1 MSDTTP
7 ERQRM
12 VAPLVRRP
20 ATIDLPVRTP
30 TADDL
35 PLLAESM
42 FDAHLDSSDATDDA
56 TLADAVAEVQS
67 YLDGASGEPLLDCS
81 FIALDDD
88 FPVSACLISLYQDRP
103 LLAYTFTTSDWK
115 GKGLS
120 TALTQLSINALAAHG
135 YDQLTAFVTD
145 ADNGNGH
152 IYEQLGYRHE

>member
-7 ERQRM
+7 EGRRM

-20 ATIDLPVRTP
+20 ATIALPVRTP
-30 TADDL
+30 TATDL
-35 PLLAESM
+35 PLLAESI
-42 FDAHLDSSDATDDA
+42 FDAYLDSADATDEA

-81 FIALDDD
+81 FVALDED
-88 FPVSACLISLYQDRP
+88 FPVSASLISLYQDIP

-120 TALTQLSINALAAHG
+120 TALTQLSINALAARG
-135 YDQLTAFVTD
+135 YDQLTTFI
-145 ADNGNGH
+145 ADGDSDRELF
-152 IYEQLGYRHE
+152 YESVGFRDE

>member
-42 FDAHLDSSDATDDA
+42 FDAHLDSSDAPDDA

-67 YLDGASGEPLLDCS
+67 YLDGASGEPLLACS

-135 YDQLTAFVTD
+135 YDQLILYVAE
-145 ADNGNGH
+145 GNDPAEH
-152 IYEQLGYRHE
+152 SYDKLGFRDV

>member
-1 MSDTTP
+1 MSDTAP
-7 ERQRM
+7 QRRRM
-12 VAPLVRRP
+12 VAPLVSRP
-20 ATIDLPVRTP
+20 ATIALPVRTP
-30 TADDL
+30 TSDDL

-42 FDAHLDSSDATDDA
+42 FDAYLDSIDAIGNE

-88 FPVSACLISLYQDRP
+88 FPVSACLISLYQDLP

-120 TALTQLSINALAAHG
+120 TALTQLSINALAARG
-135 YDQLTAFVTD
+135 YDQIALYVRAAD
-145 ADNGNGH
+145 AHFYNV
-152 IYEQLGYRHE
+152 LGFRDVNV